1 MENNKENKNVH
12 VGHRQRLRARAIETN
27 LEGFEEHQILELL
40 LTFVIPQKDTNPI
53 AHLLIKEFGSLSG
66 VLNADLKELAKVKG
80 ISEYSASFLVL
91 LKDVFRKYKQSSVRS
106 ITTIKNTK
114 EAIEVCKSELAD
126 LLEERVLVICVDN
139 SNKVINKK
147 IIAVGDDNKT
157 TVSIRKIVDIV
168 VRTNTSNIILAHNHP
183 NGISKPSAEDDVT
196 TKNLVFSLALSG
208 VTILD
213 NIVVGTDGCYSYFAN
228 GKLSEYYDSVNKGKM
243 FAFNQNSV
251 TYEK

>member
-1 MENNKENKNVH
+1 MENNTKNLH
-12 VGHRQRLRARAIETN
+12 AGHRKRLRERAIETN

-66 VLNADLKELAKVKG
+66 VLNADVNDLVKVKG
-80 ISEYSASFLVL
+80 VSEYSASFLIL
-91 LKDVFRKYKQSSVRS
+91 LKDVFRKYKQSSTKS

-147 IIAVGDDNKT
+147 IIAVGDDSKAT
-157 TVSIRKIVDIV
+157 LSIRKIVDVV
-168 VRTNTSNIILAHNHP
+168 VRANTSNIILAHNHP
-183 NGISKPSAEDDVT
+183 NGASTPSAEDDVA

-213 NIVVGTDGCYSYFAN
+213 NIIVGCDGCYSYFAN
-228 GKLSEYYDSVNKGKM
+228 GKLSEYYDSVNKDKM
-243 FAFNQNSV
+243 FAFNQSNID
-251 TYEK
+251 YKK

>member
-1 MENNKENKNVH
+1 MENNKEIKNIH

-66 VLNADLKELAKVKG
+66 VLNANITDLQKVKG
-80 ISEYSASFLVL
+80 VSEYSASFLVL
-91 LKDVFRKYKQSSVRS
+91 LKDVFRKYKQSAAKSVVS
-106 ITTIKNTK
+106 IKNTR
-114 EAIEVCKSELAD
+114 EAIEVCKSELTD
-126 LLEERVLVICVDN
+126 LLEERVLVICLDN
-139 SNKVINKK
+139 SNKVISKK
-147 IIAVGDDNKT
+147 IISIGDDNKT

-168 VRTNTSNIILAHNHP
+168 VRSNSSNIILAHNHP
-183 NGISKPSAEDDVT
+183 NGKCTPSAEDDVT

-213 NIVVGTDGCYSYFAN
+213 NIVVGNDDCYSYFAS
-228 GKLSEYYDSVNKGKM
+228 GKLNEYYNSVNNGKM

-251 TYEK
+251 KYEK